1 MRETTQQTPQSKTS
15 TRTWKSPRSII
26 LALVPLL
33 LLAGVMAIILA
44 TDGGV
49 GDRNAPPIETLSV
62 QQIRLPEPGM
72 MEIDIVNDGPDDI
85 SIAQVA
91 VDDAYW
97 QFAIDP
103 QRPLQRLETATIS
116 IPYPWVQDEAHA
128 VSILSSTGVVFEAEV
143 AVAIESPS
151 RTWDDILR
159 FGLVGL
165 YVGIVPVALG
175 LLWYPFMLRLGRQGM
190 NFILALTIG
199 LLLFLIVDMWDEAH
213 VVALAA
219 PASLNATVLIP
230 VLAVLAGALLVVA
243 GHALQGRA
251 DARASDEGT
260 RARGLTLA
268 YQIAIGIGLHNLGEG
283 LAIGSAFAIGEAA
296 LGVFLIAG
304 FTLHNVTEGIGIAA
318 PLVEQRPSLLHF
330 FTLAAI
336 AGGPAIIGTWIGA
349 FTFSPFWTTVFLAI
363 GIGAIAQVVWAV
375 GKMILSSQRRHG
387 EPGLTWVTLSGLAA
401 GFAVMYVTALLVTA

>member
-1 MRETTQQTPQSKTS
+1 MIETTLPAPQTKT
-15 TRTWKSPRSII
+15 TEAAWKTPRAIA
-26 LALVPLL
+26 LALFPLIL
-33 LLAGVMAIILA
+33 LVGVMAVIFA
-44 TDGGV
+44 TDGGL

-72 MEIDIVNDGPDDI
+72 IELDVVNDGPDDI
-85 SIAQVA
+85 TIAQVR

-97 QFAIDP
+97 QFTMNPDG
-103 QRPLQRLETATIS
+103 PLERLQSATIS
-116 IPYPWVQDEAHA
+116 IPYPWVEDEAHA
-128 VSILSSTGVVFEAEV
+128 ISLLSSTGVVFDAEV
-143 AVAIESPS
+143 AVAIESPG
-151 RTWDDILR
+151 RTWDDFLR

-165 YVGIVPVALG
+165 YVGIVPIVLG
-175 LLWYPFMLRLGRQGM
+175 LLWYPFLSRLDRRGL
-190 NFILALTIG
+190 NFILALTVG
-199 LLLFLIVDMWDEAH
+199 LLLFLIVDMWGEAQE
-213 VVALAA
+213 VALEA

-230 VLAVLAGALLVVA
+230 VLAFLAAGLLIVA
-243 GHALQGRA
+243 GHALHR
-251 DARASDEGT
+251 RASDRDGGEVS
-260 RARGLTLA
+260 GLTLA

-318 PLVEQRPSLLHF
+318 PLVKQRPSIWHF
-330 FTLAAI
+330 AALAAI

-375 GKMILSSQRRHG
+375 GKLILNSQKRHG

-401 GFAVMYVTALLVTA
+401 GFALMYFTALLVTA